1 MMITIHNEVKK
12 AIPNFKLGYIE
23 YENTTISTTP
33 QMFKGRFRLF
43 QESIYF
49 DLLDQELKSVHGIAE
64 WRKIFKQ
71 TGTDPSRYRPSAEAL
86 YRRIKKGQFLEPVNS
101 GVDINNFFSLKYSIP
116 FGLYDNAK
124 LNGQLSVMIGKENDH
139 YTGLNGRII
148 SLDKILHTAD
158 ENGPFGSP
166 YIDSTRSPI
175 SEATTD
181 AIQLVY
187 LLPSIENNEAVKMLE
202 SVASMFVQINGGN
215 FKVNLVS

>member
-1 MMITIHNEVKK
+1 MITIHNEVKK

>member
-1 MMITIHNEVKK
+1 MITIHNEVKK

-49 DLLDQELKSVHGIAE
+49 DLLDQELKGVHGLAE

-101 GVDINNFFSLKYSIP
+101 GVDINNFLSLKYAIP
-116 FGLYDNAK
+116 FGLYDKAK

-139 YTGLNGRII
+139 YSGLNGRTIN
-148 SLDKILHTAD
+148 LANILHTAD

-166 YIDSTRSPI
+166 YVDSTRSPI

-187 LLPSIENNEAVKMLE
+187 LLPSVENNEAKKMLE
-202 SVASMFVQINGGN
+202 SVASMFVQINGGS
-215 FKVNLVS
+215 FKVSLVS